1 MNHRPAFGIS
11 PFDLHEAFSK
21 LGKPS
26 DEGFAVDR
34 ERLLSLL
41 QNKGEHMTEGEMAEF
56 MSTLLGNADLGGS
69 AETGTYDASNAG
81 EFLRAHLP
89 ENITADNFAAQVL
102 GFLTDEETTANN
114 D

>member
-1 MNHRPAFGIS
+1 MYVVAKGDDWVSGILS
-11 PFDLHEAFSK
+11 CRRALTFIASSCQLS
-21 LGKPS
+21 G
-26 DEGFAVDR
+26 VY
-34 ERLLSLL
+34 LLYS
-41 QNKGEHMTEGEMAEF
+41 GEHMTEGEMAEF

-102 GFLTDEETTANN
+102 GFLTDGETTANN